1 MRYMSECNR
10 HVSDQSFLSSV
21 SVINCSSLCA
31 AACEC
36 VCANDCVDEIVFFMT
51 CQNWYDTL
59 TVSAND
65 SYLFSFITV

>member
-1 MRYMSECNR
+1 MSDR
-10 HVSDQSFLSSV
+10 RVSDQSFVSSV
-21 SVINCSSLCA
+21 SVMNYSSLCA

-36 VCANDCVDEIVFFMT
+36 VSACECVDEIVFFMT
-51 CQNWYDTL
+51 CQNWCDTL